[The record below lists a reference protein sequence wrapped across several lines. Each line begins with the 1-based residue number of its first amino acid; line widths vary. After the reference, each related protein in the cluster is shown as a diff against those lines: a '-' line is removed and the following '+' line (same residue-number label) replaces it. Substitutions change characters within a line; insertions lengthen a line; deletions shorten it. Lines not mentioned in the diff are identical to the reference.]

1 MSSNNAH
8 KNKARAAQKATGASY
23 MRARRSVDHTP
34 AEANIS
40 DDAAA
45 VLALL
50 GLPAGV
56 SARSIAEMWSARR
69 LPVGTGEPVE
79 RQELLRVPI
88 GVDSSGSPLWLDI
101 KEGSEGG
108 LGPHGLTTGITGAGK
123 SSLLQTIAFGLCV
136 SHGPELL
143 ELVVVDPGGFG
154 DFAGFDGFPN
164 VRLER
169 GNDWVVE
176 AIETRQTALQAA
188 GARSLADYQ
197 NLQAQPGGEDLPAMP
212 YMVVVID
219 GIDYLDHDGRRLLGT
234 LWRQGRALGIHAL
247 AAAEMPGLAERRDL
261 SNVSYRIALKTDSA
275 AMTRAII
282 NTEQAYTLPLTSP
295 GTGLLHR
302 PGSSPSA
309 ATALE
314 GYRVSPQTVRE
325 TGRLLADAA
334 AAV

>member
-8 KNKARAAQKATGASY
+8 KNKARAAQKATGESY

-34 AEANIS
+34 AEANIP

-56 SARSIAEMWSARR
+56 SARNIAELWSARR

-108 LGPHGLTTGITGAGK
+108 LGPHGLLAGITGAGK
-123 SSLLQTIAFGLCV
+123 SSLLQTISFALCV

-154 DFAGFDGFPN
+154 DFAGFDGYPH

-176 AIETRQTALQAA
+176 AIETRQTALKAA

-197 NLQAQPGGEDLPAMP
+197 NLRSQPGGEDLPAMP

-219 GIDYLDHDGRRLLGT
+219 GIESLDHDGRRLLGT

-247 AAAEMPGLAERRDL
+247 AAAEMPGLAERQEL
-261 SNVSYRIALKTDSA
+261 SNVSYRIALKTDSV
-275 AMTRAII
+275 AMSRAII
-282 NTEQAYTLPLTSP
+282 NTDQAYALPSTP
-295 GTGLLHR
+295 GAGLLHWRR
-302 PGSSPSA
+302 PGAPSA
-309 ATALE
+309 AT
-314 GYRVSPQTVRE
+314 GFQGFRVSPQTVR
-325 TGRLLADAA
+325 GHRPPPR
-334 AAV
+334 